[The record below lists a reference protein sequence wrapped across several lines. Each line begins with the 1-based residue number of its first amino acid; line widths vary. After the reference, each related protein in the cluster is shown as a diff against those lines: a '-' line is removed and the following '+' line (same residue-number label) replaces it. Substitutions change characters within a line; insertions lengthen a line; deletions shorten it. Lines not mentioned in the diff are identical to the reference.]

1 MMDKFDDVLED
12 IRRVAEEK
20 GYILN
25 HEIDNLVGN
34 NFTPEDIVT
43 LYDRLSEE
51 KIDFF
56 DTREKALLKIEAK
69 KRRVEKEE
77 TKNAEMLKTVIRYDD
92 PVRMYL
98 REMGKV
104 PLLDREGEVELA
116 KRIEEGQL
124 MIARAVF
131 SLDSPIRELRRLAEL
146 VEEGELRL
154 DDVIQVETGGLH
166 PNYTG
171 KKERLLR
178 FRPIRRITQLRKE
191 IVALQK
197 QAKLKKN
204 IKKLPSLQRSIDLR
218 QNKLFDQ
225 YLKLQLNPN
234 QLERIVEMTRET
246 REDFDELLGQFKEY
260 ESFIGLN
267 YSELK

>member
-1 MMDKFDDVLED
+1 MMNKFDDVLDE
-12 IRRVAEEK
+12 IRRVADDK

-34 NFTPEDIVT
+34 NFTPGDIVT

-77 TKNAEMLKTVIRYDD
+77 TKTADMLKTVIRYDD

-104 PLLDREGEVELA
+104 PLLDRQGEVDLA
-116 KRIEEGQL
+116 KRIEEGGL
-124 MIARAVF
+124 MVARAVF
-131 SLDSPIRELRRLAEL
+131 SFDSPIRELQRMAEL

-154 DDVIQVETGGLH
+154 DDVIQVEAEERNCSASETGQAQEEPEKTPH
-166 PNYTG
+166 PATLDRAAA
-171 KKERLLR
+171 EQT
-178 FRPIRRITQLRKE
+178 F
-191 IVALQK
+191 
-197 QAKLKKN
+197 
-204 IKKLPSLQRSIDLR
+204 
-218 QNKLFDQ
+218 
-225 YLKLQLNPN
+225 
-234 QLERIVEMTRET
+234 
-246 REDFDELLGQFKEY
+246 
-260 ESFIGLN
+260 
-267 YSELK
+267 